1 LQEIEKVA
9 PGAGEDAHLAAER
22 TVLANADRVKRLADD
37 AYGALYE
44 GEHAALGTLA
54 VVWKRIADLS
64 DLDPRFRPHV
74 DARDA
79 MKSQLEDLAFVLR
92 SYASD
97 LDASPERLQHV
108 EDRLAALERL
118 KRKHGPTLDEVLARA
133 HALREELAALG
144 ASEERAAALEAEERA
159 ARQDFLDRAVRVSA
173 VRDAAAARLAR
184 ALERTLAELAMPKCR
199 LEIRRRTADR
209 PDDWSRSG
217 IDGIEFFFSP
227 NPGEEVR
234 PLARIASGGE
244 LSRVMLAL
252 KTVAASGAPG
262 RTLIFDEVDDGIG
275 GAAATAVGSRL
286 RALGRRDQVISVT
299 HLPQV
304 AAQADVHFQV
314 SKRVESGRTITAM
327 VRLDRSGRE
336 LEIARMIAGAAVT
349 DAVRSSARDLIAA
362 AGESEVTTKAKPASS
377 PGRKVKLR
385 GA

>member
-1 LQEIEKVA
+1 
-9 PGAGEDAHLAAER
+9 
-22 TVLANADRVKRLADD
+22 
-37 AYGALYE
+37 
-44 GEHAALGTLA
+44 
-54 VVWKRIADLS
+54 
-64 DLDPRFRPHV
+64 
-74 DARDA
+74 
-79 MKSQLEDLAFVLR
+79 
-92 SYASD
+92 
-97 LDASPERLQHV
+97 
-108 EDRLAALERL
+108 
-118 KRKHGPTLDEVLARA
+118 
-133 HALREELAALG
+133 
-144 ASEERAAALEAEERA
+144 
-159 ARQDFLDRAVRVSA
+159 
-173 VRDAAAARLAR
+173 
-184 ALERTLAELAMPKCR
+184 MPKCR